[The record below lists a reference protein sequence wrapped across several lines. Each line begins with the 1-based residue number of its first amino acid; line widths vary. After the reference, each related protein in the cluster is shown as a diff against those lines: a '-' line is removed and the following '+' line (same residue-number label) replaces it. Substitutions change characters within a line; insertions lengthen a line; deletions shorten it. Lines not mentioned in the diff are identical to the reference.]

1 MRRVPS
7 VPAERPS
14 TAMSYLMSTWLSTQ
28 PEAAR
33 TRVLAMPPGELRTT
47 ALRQVATN
55 SIHSSDPRTTRWIS
69 DLPPADRTVVRQMID
84 IAQIPPERRTALLEA
99 LK

>member
-1 MRRVPS
+1 M
-7 VPAERPS
+7 PAEHQS
-14 TAMSYLMSTWLSTQ
+14 TAMTYLMSTWLSTQ

-55 SIHSSDPRTTRWIS
+55 SIHSSDPRTPGWMGN
-69 DLPPADRTVVRQMID
+69 LPPADRTVVREVID
-84 IAQIPPERRTALLEA
+84 KAQIPDARRTALLGA
-99 LK
+99 LR